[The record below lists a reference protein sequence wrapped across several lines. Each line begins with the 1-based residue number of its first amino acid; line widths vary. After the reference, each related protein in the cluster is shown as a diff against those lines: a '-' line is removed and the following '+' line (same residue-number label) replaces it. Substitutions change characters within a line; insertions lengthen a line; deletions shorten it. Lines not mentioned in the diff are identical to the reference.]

1 MLNILIQDLL
11 EDGIYEP
18 TWFDGCCNHMCIICM
33 YNKCNIC
40 IVRRIWYHNGMFINT
55 SGLSSFKKVTKIIT
69 CPSCENNTSGLW
81 DISDL
86 NTEFDEVCFSCKY
99 DIQSELADELDSE
112 QTMQDLYV
120 WSCQF

>member
-1 MLNILIQDLL
+1 
-11 EDGIYEP
+11 
-18 TWFDGCCNHMCIICM
+18 
-33 YNKCNIC
+33 
-40 IVRRIWYHNGMFINT
+40 VR
-55 SGLSSFKKVTKIIT
+55 KIIT
-69 CPSCENNTSGLW
+69 CPSCEYIITSKLW